1 MTYRLRNLKKLS
13 MKLFWI
19 YQAGILTLE
28 EYIHFVTPIDK
39 EIDKLEMQFLLCGK
53 DSKFLTE

>member
-1 MTYRLRNLKKLS
+1 